1 MQNEEADALTNWDFR
16 HFDKKLRIVV
26 PDEDL
31 NNLPFGILPRLLA
44 SGEACLAELADAK
57 EQPKTDAAAGW
68 GHRKRRA
75 GDALRDRQPW

>member
-1 MQNEEADALTNWDFR
+1 MRNEEADALTNWDFR

-26 PDEDL
+26 LDEDL
-31 NNLPFGILPRLLA
+31 NNLPFGILPMLLA
-44 SGEACLAELADAK
+44 SGEAYLAELADAK
-57 EQPKTDAAAGW
+57 EKSKTDAAAGW